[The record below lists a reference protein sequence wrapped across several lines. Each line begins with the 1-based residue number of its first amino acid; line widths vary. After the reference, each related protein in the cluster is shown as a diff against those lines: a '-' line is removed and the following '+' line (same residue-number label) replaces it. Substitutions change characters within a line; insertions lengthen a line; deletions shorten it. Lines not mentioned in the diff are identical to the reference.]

1 MVRSVTASPTLL
13 ACTGCSGC
21 TPRMHWMRR
30 SRSKSAVAIVAV
42 LIRCRLARIFD
53 PSFLAFRL
61 PLSG

>member
-42 LIRCRLARIFD
+42 LIRCGLARIFD

>member
-1 MVRSVTASPTLL
+1 
-13 ACTGCSGC
+13 
-21 TPRMHWMRR
+21 MRR